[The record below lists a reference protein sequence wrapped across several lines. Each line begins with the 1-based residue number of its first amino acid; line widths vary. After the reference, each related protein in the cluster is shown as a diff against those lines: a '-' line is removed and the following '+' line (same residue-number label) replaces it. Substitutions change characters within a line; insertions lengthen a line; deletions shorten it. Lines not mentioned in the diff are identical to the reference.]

1 MSLTNLLVPAY
12 SQMLKALS
20 AWLDKAQAQFP
31 DADALLLE
39 RLAPDMFPLSSQV
52 RFCCYQAQEAVCR
65 LRGEALPDA
74 LHKLGLDG
82 RQAGER
88 PGSLAD
94 GQARIAEALAFLEA
108 LGADA
113 LDDGADRP
121 IALELPNGMI
131 FDMTGEQYA
140 CDWALPQF
148 YFHLVTAYGILRSKG
163 LELGKAD
170 YVQHMFAY
178 LRPGTMP
185 QDRQG

>member
-1 MSLTNLLVPAY
+1 MSLTTLLVPAY

-20 AWLDKAQAQFP
+20 AWLEKAQGQFP

-52 RFCCYQAQEAVCR
+52 RFCCYQAQEAVFR

-74 LHKLGLDG
+74 LHQLGLDG
-82 RQAGER
+82 RQAGDR
-88 PGSLAD
+88 PGSMAD
-94 GQARIAEALAFLEA
+94 AEARIAEALAFLET
-108 LGADA
+108 LDPDA
-113 LDDGADRP
+113 LDAGADRAV
-121 IALELPNGMI
+121 ALELPSGMV
-131 FDMTGEQYA
+131 FDMTGEQYVR
-140 CDWALPQF
+140 DWALPQF
-148 YFHLVTAYGILRSKG
+148 YFHLVTAYGILRGKG

-185 QDRQG
+185 QDK